1 LNDYN
6 KLMKQE
12 NTLNLDNFWIPF
24 TANNAFKAEPR
35 LLVEADGMY
44 YTSDDDKKILDGI
57 AGMWCCNAG
66 HCHPHIVKAVQ
77 DQIATMD
84 YATAFNMSHPKAF
97 ELAEKISQLTPEG
110 LDRIFFG
117 NSGSEAVDTA
127 LKVAVAYHVSRGE
140 GQRSRFISREKGYHG
155 VNVGGTSVGGIPTNR
170 KSFGALLSGTDHL
183 PHTWDPKEMAFSK
196 GQPTWGLHLAE
207 ELETILTLQDAST
220 IAGVIIEPVIGSGGV
235 IVPPE
240 GYLERIREICNKHG
254 ILLIFD
260 EVITGFGRL
269 GNSFAANRFNVCPDI
284 ITMAKG
290 LTGAAIPMSATA
302 FKIEI
307 YDEIVKGSDSVI
319 ELFHGYTYSGHPVA
333 AAAGLATLEVY
344 ENENLFDHAL
354 TMEPIF
360 EEILHTLK
368 GEKFIIDIRNLGLMG
383 AIHFGPKDNRTAV
396 EVASKVFKYCYENDV
411 LVRFS
416 GEFIVLS
423 PALIVEEEQIKLI
436 IETIRQG
443 IHSLN

>member
-1 LNDYN
+1 
-6 KLMKQE
+6 MKQE

-24 TANNAFKAEPR
+24 TANKAFKAEPR

-183 PHTWDPKEMAFSK
+183 PHTWDPKEMSFSK

-207 ELETILTLQDAST
+207 ELESILTLQDAST

-240 GYLERIREICNKHG
+240 GYLERIREICDKHG

-302 FKIEI
+302 FKTEI
-307 YDEIVKGSDSVI
+307 YDEIVNSSDSVI

-344 ENENLFDHAL
+344 ENENLFDRAL
-354 TMEPIF
+354 IMEPIF
-360 EEILHTLK
+360 EENLHSLK

-383 AIHFGPKDNRTAV
+383 AIHFGSEDNRSAV

>member
-1 LNDYN
+1 
-6 KLMKQE
+6 
-12 NTLNLDNFWIPF
+12 
-24 TANNAFKAEPR
+24 
-35 LLVEADGMY
+35 
-44 YTSDDDKKILDGI
+44 
-57 AGMWCCNAG
+57 
-66 HCHPHIVKAVQ
+66 
-77 DQIATMD
+77 
-84 YATAFNMSHPKAF
+84 MS
-97 ELAEKISQLTPEG
+97 
-110 LDRIFFG
+110 
-117 NSGSEAVDTA
+117 
-127 LKVAVAYHVSRGE
+127 
-140 GQRSRFISREKGYHG
+140 
-155 VNVGGTSVGGIPTNR
+155 
-170 KSFGALLSGTDHL
+170 
-183 PHTWDPKEMAFSK
+183 FSK

-207 ELETILTLQDAST
+207 ELESILTLQDAST

-240 GYLERIREICNKHG
+240 GYLERIREICDKHG

-302 FKIEI
+302 FKTEI
-307 YDEIVKGSDSVI
+307 YDEIVNSSDSVI

-344 ENENLFDHAL
+344 ENENLFDRAL

-360 EEILHTLK
+360 EENLHSLN

-383 AIHFGPKDNRTAV
+383 AIHFGSEDNRSAV

>member
-1 LNDYN
+1 
-6 KLMKQE
+6 MKQE
-12 NTLNLDNFWIPF
+12 NTFNLDNFWIPF
-24 TANNAFKAEPR
+24 TGNKAFKAEPR

-183 PHTWDPKEMAFSK
+183 PHTWDPKEMSFSK

-207 ELETILTLQDAST
+207 ELESILTLQDAST

-240 GYLERIREICNKHG
+240 GYLERIREICDKHG

-302 FKIEI
+302 FKTEI
-307 YDEIVKGSDSVI
+307 YDEIVNSSDSVI

-344 ENENLFDHAL
+344 ENENLFNRAL
-354 TMEPIF
+354 IMEPIF
-360 EEILHTLK
+360 EENLHSLK

-383 AIHFGPKDNRTAV
+383 AIHFGSEDNRSAV

>member
-1 LNDYN
+1 
-6 KLMKQE
+6 MKQE

-24 TANNAFKAEPR
+24 TGNKAFKAEPR

-110 LDRIFFG
+110 LDRIFFS

-183 PHTWDPKEMAFSK
+183 PHTWDPKEMSFSK

-207 ELETILTLQDAST
+207 ELESILTLQDAST

-302 FKIEI
+302 FKTEI
-307 YDEIVKGSDSVI
+307 YDEIVNGSDSVI

-344 ENENLFDHAL
+344 ENENLFDRAL

-360 EEILHTLK
+360 EENLHSLK
-368 GEKFIIDIRNLGLMG
+368 GEKFIIDVRNLGLMG
-383 AIHFGPKDNRTAV
+383 AIHFGSEDNRTAV

-411 LVRFS
+411 LVRYS

-436 IETIRQG
+436 IESIRQG

>member
-1 LNDYN
+1 
-6 KLMKQE
+6 MKQE
-12 NTLNLDNFWIPF
+12 NTFNLDNFWIPF
-24 TANNAFKAEPR
+24 TGNKAFKAEPR

-97 ELAEKISQLTPEG
+97 ELAEKISQLTPKG

-170 KSFGALLSGTDHL
+170 KSFGALLSGIDYL
-183 PHTWDPKEMAFSK
+183 PHTWDPKEMSFTK

-207 ELETILTLQDAST
+207 ELESIVTLQDAST

-240 GYLERIREICNKHG
+240 GYLERIREICDKHG

-290 LTGAAIPMSATA
+290 LTSAAIPMSATA
-302 FKIEI
+302 FKTEI
-307 YDEIVKGSDSVI
+307 YDEIVNSSDSVI

-344 ENENLFDHAL
+344 ENENLFDRAL

-360 EEILHTLK
+360 EENLHSLK
-368 GEKFIIDIRNLGLMG
+368 DEKFIIDIRNLGLMG
-383 AIHFGPKDNRTAV
+383 AIHFGSEDNRSAV

>member
-1 LNDYN
+1 
-6 KLMKQE
+6 MKQE

-24 TANNAFKAEPR
+24 TANRSFKAEPR

-183 PHTWDPKEMAFSK
+183 PHTWDPKEMSFSK

-207 ELETILTLQDAST
+207 ELESILTLQDAST

-240 GYLERIREICNKHG
+240 GYLERIREICDKHG

-302 FKIEI
+302 FKTEI
-307 YDEIVKGSDSVI
+307 YDEIVNSSDSVI

-344 ENENLFDHAL
+344 ENENLFDRAL

-360 EEILHTLK
+360 EENLHSLN

-383 AIHFGPKDNRTAV
+383 AIHFGSEDNRSAV

>member
-1 LNDYN
+1 
-6 KLMKQE
+6 
-12 NTLNLDNFWIPF
+12 
-24 TANNAFKAEPR
+24 
-35 LLVEADGMY
+35 MY

-183 PHTWDPKEMAFSK
+183 PHTWDPKEMSFSK

-207 ELETILTLQDAST
+207 ELESILTLQDAST

-240 GYLERIREICNKHG
+240 GYLERIREICDKHG

-302 FKIEI
+302 FKTEI
-307 YDEIVKGSDSVI
+307 YDEIVNSSDSVI

-344 ENENLFDHAL
+344 ENENLFDRAL

-360 EEILHTLK
+360 EENLHSLN

-383 AIHFGPKDNRTAV
+383 AIHFGSEDNRSAV

>member
-1 LNDYN
+1 
-6 KLMKQE
+6 MKQE
-12 NTLNLDNFWIPF
+12 NTFNLDNFWIPF
-24 TANNAFKAEPR
+24 TGNKAFKAEPR

-183 PHTWDPKEMAFSK
+183 PHTWDPKEMSFSK

-207 ELETILTLQDAST
+207 ELESILTLQDAST

-240 GYLERIREICNKHG
+240 GYLERIREICDKHG

-290 LTGAAIPMSATA
+290 LTSAAIPMSATA
-302 FKIEI
+302 FKTEI
-307 YDEIVKGSDSVI
+307 YDEIVNSSDSVI

-344 ENENLFDHAL
+344 ENENLFDRAL

-360 EEILHTLK
+360 EENLHSLK

-383 AIHFGPKDNRTAV
+383 AIHFGSEDNRSAV

>member
-1 LNDYN
+1 
-6 KLMKQE
+6 MKQE
-12 NTLNLDNFWIPF
+12 NTFNLDNFWIPF
-24 TANNAFKAEPR
+24 TGNKAFKAEPR

-97 ELAEKISQLTPEG
+97 ELAEKISRLTPEG

-183 PHTWDPKEMAFSK
+183 PHTWDPKEMSFSK

-207 ELETILTLQDAST
+207 ELESILTLQDAST

-240 GYLERIREICNKHG
+240 GYLERIREICDKHG

-302 FKIEI
+302 FKTEI
-307 YDEIVKGSDSVI
+307 YDEIVNSSDSVI

-344 ENENLFDHAL
+344 ENENLFDRAL
-354 TMEPIF
+354 IMEPIF
-360 EEILHTLK
+360 EENLHSLK

-383 AIHFGPKDNRTAV
+383 AIHFGSEDNRSAV

>member
-1 LNDYN
+1 
-6 KLMKQE
+6 MKQE
-12 NTLNLDNFWIPF
+12 NTFNLDNFWIPF
-24 TANNAFKAEPR
+24 TGNKAFKAEPR

-183 PHTWDPKEMAFSK
+183 PHTWDPKEMSFSK

-207 ELETILTLQDAST
+207 ELESILTLQDAST

-240 GYLERIREICNKHG
+240 GYLERIREICDKHG

-302 FKIEI
+302 FKTEI
-307 YDEIVKGSDSVI
+307 YDEIVNSSDSVI

-344 ENENLFDHAL
+344 ENENLFDRAL
-354 TMEPIF
+354 IMEPIF
-360 EEILHTLK
+360 EENLHSLK
-368 GEKFIIDIRNLGLMG
+368 DEKFIIDIRNLGLMG
-383 AIHFGPKDNRTAV
+383 AIHFGSEDNRSAV

>member
-1 LNDYN
+1 
-6 KLMKQE
+6 MKQD

-44 YTSDDDKKILDGI
+44 YTSEDGKKILDGI
-57 AGMWCCNAG
+57 SGLWCCNAG

-97 ELAEKISQLTPEG
+97 ELAEKISQLTPKG

-170 KSFGALLSGTDHL
+170 KSFGALLSGIDYL
-183 PHTWDPKEMAFSK
+183 PHTWDPKEMSFTK

-207 ELETILTLQDAST
+207 ELESIVTLQDAST

-240 GYLERIREICNKHG
+240 GYLERIREICDKHG

-290 LTGAAIPMSATA
+290 LTSAAIPMSATA
-302 FKIEI
+302 FKTEI
-307 YDEIVKGSDSVI
+307 YDEIVNSSDSVI

-344 ENENLFDHAL
+344 ENENLFDRAL

-360 EEILHTLK
+360 EENLHSLN

-383 AIHFGPKDNRTAV
+383 AIHFGSEDNRSAV

>member
-1 LNDYN
+1 
-6 KLMKQE
+6 MKQE

-24 TANNAFKAEPR
+24 TANRSFKAEPR

-57 AGMWCCNAG
+57 AGLWCCNAG

-84 YATAFNMSHPKAF
+84 YASAFNMSHPKAF

-183 PHTWDPKEMAFSK
+183 PHTWDPKEMSFSK

-207 ELETILTLQDAST
+207 ELESILTLQDAST

-240 GYLERIREICNKHG
+240 GYLERIREICDKHG

-302 FKIEI
+302 FKTEI
-307 YDEIVKGSDSVI
+307 YDEIVNSSDSVI

-344 ENENLFDHAL
+344 ENENLFDRAL

-360 EEILHTLK
+360 EENLHSLN

-383 AIHFGPKDNRTAV
+383 AIHFGSEDNRSAV
-396 EVASKVFKYCYENDV
+396 EVASNVFKYCYENDV

>member
-1 LNDYN
+1 
-6 KLMKQE
+6 MKQE

-24 TANNAFKAEPR
+24 TANRSFKAEPR

-57 AGMWCCNAG
+57 AGLWCCNAG

-84 YATAFNMSHPKAF
+84 YASAFNMSHPKAF

-207 ELETILTLQDAST
+207 ELESILTLQDAST

-240 GYLERIREICNKHG
+240 GYLERIREICDKHG

-302 FKIEI
+302 FKTEI
-307 YDEIVKGSDSVI
+307 YDEIVNGSDSVI

-344 ENENLFDHAL
+344 ENENLFDRAL

-360 EEILHTLK
+360 EENLHSLK

-383 AIHFGPKDNRTAV
+383 AIHFGSEDNRTAV
-396 EVASKVFKYCYENDV
+396 EVASKVFKYCYENNV

-436 IETIRQG
+436 IETIKQG

>member
-1 LNDYN
+1 
-6 KLMKQE
+6 MKQE

-24 TANNAFKAEPR
+24 TANRSFKAEPR

-57 AGMWCCNAG
+57 AGLWCCNAG

-84 YATAFNMSHPKAF
+84 YASAFNMSHPKAF

-207 ELETILTLQDAST
+207 ELESILTLQDAST

-240 GYLERIREICNKHG
+240 GYLERIREICDKHG

-302 FKIEI
+302 FKTEI
-307 YDEIVKGSDSVI
+307 YDEIVNSSESVI

-344 ENENLFDHAL
+344 ENENLFDRAL

-360 EEILHTLK
+360 EENLHSLK

-383 AIHFGPKDNRTAV
+383 EIHFGSEDNRTAV

-436 IETIRQG
+436 IESIRQG

>member
-1 LNDYN
+1 
-6 KLMKQE
+6 MKQE

-24 TANNAFKAEPR
+24 TGNKAFKAEPR

-183 PHTWDPKEMAFSK
+183 PHTWDPKEMSFSK

-207 ELETILTLQDAST
+207 ELESILTLQDAST

-240 GYLERIREICNKHG
+240 GYLERIREICDKHG

-302 FKIEI
+302 FKTEI
-307 YDEIVKGSDSVI
+307 YDEIVNSSDSVI

-344 ENENLFDHAL
+344 ENENLFDRAL
-354 TMEPIF
+354 IMEPIF
-360 EEILHTLK
+360 EENLHSLK

-383 AIHFGPKDNRTAV
+383 AIHFGSEDNRSAV

>member
-1 LNDYN
+1 
-6 KLMKQE
+6 MKQE

-24 TANNAFKAEPR
+24 TGNKAFKAEPR

-183 PHTWDPKEMAFSK
+183 PHTWDPKEMSFSK

-207 ELETILTLQDAST
+207 ELESILTLQDAST

-240 GYLERIREICNKHG
+240 GYLERIREICDKHG

-302 FKIEI
+302 FKTEI
-307 YDEIVKGSDSVI
+307 YDEIVNSSDSVI

-344 ENENLFDHAL
+344 ENENLFDRAL

-360 EEILHTLK
+360 EENLHSLN

-383 AIHFGPKDNRTAV
+383 AIHFGSEDNRSAV
-396 EVASKVFKYCYENDV
+396 EVASNVFKYCYENDV

>member
-1 LNDYN
+1 
-6 KLMKQE
+6 MKQE

-24 TANNAFKAEPR
+24 TANRSFKAEPR

-57 AGMWCCNAG
+57 AGLWCCNAG

-84 YATAFNMSHPKAF
+84 YASAFNMSHPKAF

-207 ELETILTLQDAST
+207 ELESILTLQDAST

-240 GYLERIREICNKHG
+240 GYLERIREICDKHG

-302 FKIEI
+302 FKTEI
-307 YDEIVKGSDSVI
+307 YDEIVNNSDSVI

-344 ENENLFDHAL
+344 ENENLFDRAL

-360 EEILHTLK
+360 EENLHSLK
-368 GEKFIIDIRNLGLMG
+368 GEKFIIDVRNLGLMG
-383 AIHFGPKDNRTAV
+383 AIHFGSEDNRTAV

-436 IETIRQG
+436 IEAIKQG

>member
-1 LNDYN
+1 
-6 KLMKQE
+6 MKQE
-12 NTLNLDNFWIPF
+12 NTFNLDNFWIPF
-24 TANNAFKAEPR
+24 TGNKAFKAEPR
-35 LLVEADGMY
+35 LLVEAGGMY

-183 PHTWDPKEMAFSK
+183 PHTWDPKEMSFSK

-207 ELETILTLQDAST
+207 ELESILTLQDAST

-240 GYLERIREICNKHG
+240 GYLERIREICDKHG

-302 FKIEI
+302 FKTEI
-307 YDEIVKGSDSVI
+307 YDEIVNSSDSVI

-344 ENENLFDHAL
+344 ENENLFDRAL
-354 TMEPIF
+354 IMEPIF
-360 EEILHTLK
+360 EENLHSLK

-383 AIHFGPKDNRTAV
+383 AIHFGSEDNRSAV

>member
-1 LNDYN
+1 
-6 KLMKQE
+6 MKQE

-24 TANNAFKAEPR
+24 TANRSFKAEPR

-57 AGMWCCNAG
+57 AGLWCCNAG

-84 YATAFNMSHPKAF
+84 YASAFNMSHPKAF

-207 ELETILTLQDAST
+207 ELESILTLQDAST

-240 GYLERIREICNKHG
+240 GYLERIREICDKHG

-302 FKIEI
+302 FKTEI
-307 YDEIVKGSDSVI
+307 YDEIVNSSDSVI

-344 ENENLFDHAL
+344 ENENLFDRAL

-360 EEILHTLK
+360 EENLHSLN

-383 AIHFGPKDNRTAV
+383 AIHFGSEDNGSAV

>member
-1 LNDYN
+1 
-6 KLMKQE
+6 MKQE

-183 PHTWDPKEMAFSK
+183 PHTWDPKEMSFSK

-207 ELETILTLQDAST
+207 ELESILTLQDAST

-302 FKIEI
+302 FKTEI
-307 YDEIVKGSDSVI
+307 YDEIVNGSDSVI

-344 ENENLFDHAL
+344 ENENLFDRAL

-360 EEILHTLK
+360 EENLHSLK

-383 AIHFGPKDNRTAV
+383 AIHFGSEDNRTAV

-436 IETIRQG
+436 IESIRQG

>member
-1 LNDYN
+1 
-6 KLMKQE
+6 
-12 NTLNLDNFWIPF
+12 
-24 TANNAFKAEPR
+24 
-35 LLVEADGMY
+35 
-44 YTSDDDKKILDGI
+44 
-57 AGMWCCNAG
+57 
-66 HCHPHIVKAVQ
+66 
-77 DQIATMD
+77 
-84 YATAFNMSHPKAF
+84 MS
-97 ELAEKISQLTPEG
+97 
-110 LDRIFFG
+110 
-117 NSGSEAVDTA
+117 
-127 LKVAVAYHVSRGE
+127 
-140 GQRSRFISREKGYHG
+140 
-155 VNVGGTSVGGIPTNR
+155 
-170 KSFGALLSGTDHL
+170 
-183 PHTWDPKEMAFSK
+183 FSK

-207 ELETILTLQDAST
+207 ELESILTLQDAST

-240 GYLERIREICNKHG
+240 GYLERIREICDKHG

-302 FKIEI
+302 FKTEI
-307 YDEIVKGSDSVI
+307 YDEIVNSSDSVI

-344 ENENLFDHAL
+344 ENENLFDRAL

-360 EEILHTLK
+360 EENLHSLK
-368 GEKFIIDIRNLGLMG
+368 DEKFIIDIRNLGLMG
-383 AIHFGPKDNRTAV
+383 AIHFGSEDNRSAV

-443 IHSLN
+443 IRSLN

>member
-1 LNDYN
+1 
-6 KLMKQE
+6 MKQE

-24 TANNAFKAEPR
+24 TANRSFKAEPR

-57 AGMWCCNAG
+57 AGLWCCNAG

-183 PHTWDPKEMAFSK
+183 PHTWDPKEMSFSK

-207 ELETILTLQDAST
+207 ELESILTLQDAST

-240 GYLERIREICNKHG
+240 GYLERIREICDKHG

-302 FKIEI
+302 FKTEI
-307 YDEIVKGSDSVI
+307 YDEIVNSSDSVI

-344 ENENLFDHAL
+344 ENENLFDRAL

-360 EEILHTLK
+360 EENLHSLN

-383 AIHFGPKDNRTAV
+383 AIHFGSEDNRSAV

>member
-1 LNDYN
+1 
-6 KLMKQE
+6 MKQE

-24 TANNAFKAEPR
+24 TGNKAFKAEPR

-57 AGMWCCNAG
+57 AGLWCCNAG

-84 YATAFNMSHPKAF
+84 YASAFNMSHPKAF

-207 ELETILTLQDAST
+207 ELESILTLQDAST

-240 GYLERIREICNKHG
+240 GYLERIREICDKHG

-302 FKIEI
+302 FKTEI
-307 YDEIVKGSDSVI
+307 YDEIVNNSDSLI

-344 ENENLFDHAL
+344 ENENLFDRAL

-360 EEILHTLK
+360 EENLHSLK
-368 GEKFIIDIRNLGLMG
+368 GEKFIIDVRNLGLMG
-383 AIHFGPKDNRTAV
+383 AIHFGSEDNRTAV
-396 EVASKVFKYCYENDV
+396 EVASKVFKYCYENNV

-436 IETIRQG
+436 IETIKQG

>member
-1 LNDYN
+1 
-6 KLMKQE
+6 MKQE

-35 LLVEADGMY
+35 LLVEANGMY

-110 LDRIFFG
+110 LDRIFFS

-183 PHTWDPKEMAFSK
+183 PHTWDPKEMSFSK

-207 ELETILTLQDAST
+207 ELESILTLQDAST

-302 FKIEI
+302 FKTEI
-307 YDEIVKGSDSVI
+307 YDEIVNGSDSVI

-344 ENENLFDHAL
+344 ENENLFDRAL

-360 EEILHTLK
+360 EENLHSLK
-368 GEKFIIDIRNLGLMG
+368 GEKFIIDVRNLGLMG
-383 AIHFGPKDNRTAV
+383 AIHFGPEDNRTAV

>member
-1 LNDYN
+1 
-6 KLMKQE
+6 MKQE

-24 TANNAFKAEPR
+24 TGNKAFKAEPR

-183 PHTWDPKEMAFSK
+183 PHTWDPKEMSFSK

-207 ELETILTLQDAST
+207 ELESILTLQDAST

-240 GYLERIREICNKHG
+240 GYLERIREICDKHG

-302 FKIEI
+302 FKTEI
-307 YDEIVKGSDSVI
+307 YDEIVNSSDSAI

-344 ENENLFDHAL
+344 ENENLFDRAL

-360 EEILHTLK
+360 EENLHSLN

-383 AIHFGPKDNRTAV
+383 AIHFGSEDNRSAV

>member
-1 LNDYN
+1 
-6 KLMKQE
+6 MKQE

-24 TANNAFKAEPR
+24 TGNKAFKAEPR

-183 PHTWDPKEMAFSK
+183 PHTWDPKEMSFSK

-207 ELETILTLQDAST
+207 ELESILTLQDAST

-240 GYLERIREICNKHG
+240 GYLERIREICDKHG

-302 FKIEI
+302 FKTEI
-307 YDEIVKGSDSVI
+307 YDEIVNSSDSVI

-344 ENENLFDHAL
+344 ENENLFDRAL

-360 EEILHTLK
+360 EENLHSLN

-383 AIHFGPKDNRTAV
+383 AIHFGSEDNRSAV

-423 PALIVEEEQIKLI
+423 PALIVEKEQIKLI

>member
-1 LNDYN
+1 VATGWLHFNEDEIVA
-6 KLMKQE
+6 KQLCADI
-12 NTLNLDNFWIPF
+12 T
-24 TANNAFKAEPR
+24 NAFVSE
-35 LLVEADGMY
+35 
-44 YTSDDDKKILDGI
+44 LDEL
-57 AGMWCCNAG
+57 N
-66 HCHPHIVKAVQ
+66 
-77 DQIATMD
+77 
-84 YATAFNMSHPKAF
+84 

-183 PHTWDPKEMAFSK
+183 PHTWDPKEMSFSK

-207 ELETILTLQDAST
+207 ELESILTLQDAST

-240 GYLERIREICNKHG
+240 GYLERIREICDKHG

-302 FKIEI
+302 FKTEI
-307 YDEIVKGSDSVI
+307 YDEIVNSSDSVI

-344 ENENLFDHAL
+344 ENENLFNRAL
-354 TMEPIF
+354 IMEPIF
-360 EEILHTLK
+360 EENLHSLK

-383 AIHFGPKDNRTAV
+383 AIHFGSEDNRSAV

>member
-1 LNDYN
+1 
-6 KLMKQE
+6 MKQE

-24 TANNAFKAEPR
+24 TANRSFKAEPR

-57 AGMWCCNAG
+57 AGLWCCNAG

-84 YATAFNMSHPKAF
+84 YASAFNMSHPKAF

-207 ELETILTLQDAST
+207 ELESILTLQDAST

-240 GYLERIREICNKHG
+240 GYLERIREICDKHG

-302 FKIEI
+302 FKTEI
-307 YDEIVKGSDSVI
+307 YDEIVNNSDSLI

-344 ENENLFDHAL
+344 ENENLFDRAL

-360 EEILHTLK
+360 EENLHSLK
-368 GEKFIIDIRNLGLMG
+368 GEKFIIDVRNLGLMG
-383 AIHFGPKDNRTAV
+383 AIHFGSEDNRTAV

-436 IETIRQG
+436 IESIRQG